1 MDNQPNFFTGM
12 ARIIGTCLW
21 VKGMEVLTEKKE
33 SEPKALEVAKF
44 LAAYKMIS
52 ALPWIA
58 GLPRKED
65 KKWNLFGIF
74 YFILYPNQ
82 ATDYDCRIH
91 LVSHLFIFLWT
102 PFEFVIF
109 DF

>member
-58 GLPRKED
+58 GLPRKTSMF
-65 KKWNLFGIF
+65 KRKS
-74 YFILYPNQ
+74 
-82 ATDYDCRIH
+82 TDQSSLSIKN
-91 LVSHLFIFLWT
+91 
-102 PFEFVIF
+102 
-109 DF
+109 

>member
-33 SEPKALEVAKF
+33 SEPEVLELARFILALK
-44 LAAYKMIS
+44 LS
-52 ALPWIA
+52 SSLPGIL

-65 KKWNLFGIF
+65 KK
-74 YFILYPNQ
+74 
-82 ATDYDCRIH
+82 
-91 LVSHLFIFLWT
+91 
-102 PFEFVIF
+102 
-109 DF
+109 

>member
-33 SEPKALEVAKF
+33 SESEVVKVAKF
-44 LAAYKMIS
+44 LTAYKLLS
-52 ALPWIA
+52 SLPGIL

-65 KKWNLFGIF
+65 KK
-74 YFILYPNQ
+74 
-82 ATDYDCRIH
+82 
-91 LVSHLFIFLWT
+91 
-102 PFEFVIF
+102 
-109 DF
+109 

>member
-21 VKGMEVLTEKKE
+21 VKEMEVLTEKKE
-33 SEPKALEVAKF
+33 SEPKALEFAKF

-52 ALPWIA
+52 TLPWIV

-65 KKWNLFGIF
+65 KK
-74 YFILYPNQ
+74 
-82 ATDYDCRIH
+82 
-91 LVSHLFIFLWT
+91 
-102 PFEFVIF
+102 
-109 DF
+109 

>member
-12 ARIIGTCLW
+12 ARTIGICLW

-44 LAAYKMIS
+44 LAAYKLIS

-65 KKWNLFGIF
+65 KK
-74 YFILYPNQ
+74 
-82 ATDYDCRIH
+82 
-91 LVSHLFIFLWT
+91 
-102 PFEFVIF
+102 
-109 DF
+109 